1 MNWFNH
7 DRLRSIR
14 VLVVAGMAS
23 GLFASPAFAFVFG
36 EPLPVT
42 PPGPGVGTPP
52 PIIDQGP
59 PDWTQ
64 DGPPLTGGPGD
75 TPPPIDTLASAPEPA
90 SLIAGLFGVGLVG
103 AYGAWRRKRQ
113 AN

>member
-52 PIIDQGP
+52 PI
-59 PDWTQ
+59 
-64 DGPPLTGGPGD
+64 
-75 TPPPIDTLASAPEPA
+75 DTLASAPEPA